1 MFLHAA
7 GSTGHILCSGAPG
20 AQNVDA
26 IFSCTGGPGVDPRKS
41 AMEHVTPNLC
51 FCIWWDLRVSLCILV
66 CPGRKTS
73 THFFHARV
81 GPVLILEKARLE
93 TLYQTYVFAS
103 GGIYGSR
110 SALWCVQSV
119 KYRHTIFHSRLG
131 PALIAQKMLWYTL
144 HQKCVFLQQVGPTG
158 HIVHFGVSGARNID
172 ALFSCSGGLAT
183 EPTKTA
189 TRHVTLNLCFLFA
202 SSGIDESRSAIWC
215 VRGVKR

>member
-81 GPVLILEKARLE
+81 GPVLILEKARQE

-131 PALIAQKMLWYTL
+131 PALIAQKMLRYTL
-144 HQKCVFLQQVGPTG
+144 RQKCVF
-158 HIVHFGVSGARNID
+158 F
-172 ALFSCSGGLAT
+172 AT
-183 EPTKTA
+183 SWTYGS
-189 TRHVTLNLCFLFA
+189 H
-202 SSGIDESRSAIWC
+202 SAFWC
-215 VRGVKR
+215 VRGAKHRRTLFMLRWARYGAHKNRNETCYIELVFFVCIQWDR